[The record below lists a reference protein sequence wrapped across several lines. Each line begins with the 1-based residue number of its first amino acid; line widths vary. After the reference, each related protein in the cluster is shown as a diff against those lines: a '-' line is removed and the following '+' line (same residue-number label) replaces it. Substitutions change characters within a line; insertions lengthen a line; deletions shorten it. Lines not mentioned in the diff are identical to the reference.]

1 MGSAVGLEHP
11 EHYRWCY
18 WNREGRRNRS
28 GPARFIAL
36 KGLGDVLFGDALVGR
51 LYSSR
56 NLVIRGST

>member
-28 GPARFIAL
+28 GPARFLAL
-36 KGLGDVLFGDALVGR
+36 KGLGDVLYGKACTILLVSMFFLG
-51 LYSSR
+51 
-56 NLVIRGST
+56 